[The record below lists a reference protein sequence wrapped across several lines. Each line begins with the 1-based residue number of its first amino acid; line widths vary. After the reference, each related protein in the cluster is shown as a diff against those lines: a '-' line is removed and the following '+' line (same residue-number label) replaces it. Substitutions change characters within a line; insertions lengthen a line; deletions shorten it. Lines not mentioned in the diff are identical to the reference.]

1 MTMRGTGMDEDAR
14 SLIADH
20 LGVPRHD
27 IVDEATF
34 RALGADSLDLISLT
48 MAFEEAFDLQ
58 IPDDQ
63 AEACTT
69 VSDAMT
75 LLNHRLKGRGSHP
88 QQLWAG
94 ELVDARG

>member
-1 MTMRGTGMDEDAR
+1 MDEDAR

-20 LGVPRHD
+20 LGIPRGN
-27 IVDEATF
+27 IVDDATF

-48 MAFEEAFDLQ
+48 MAFEEAFDLH

-69 VSDAMT
+69 ISDAIA
-75 LLNHRLKGRGSHP
+75 LLNHRLEGRLSEIERS
-88 QQLWAG
+88 LAR
-94 ELVDARG
+94 ELIDARG

>member
-1 MTMRGTGMDEDAR
+1 MDEDAR

-20 LGVPRHD
+20 LGIPRHH
-27 IVDEATF
+27 IVDGATF

-48 MAFEEAFDLQ
+48 MAFEEAFDLH

-69 VSDAMT
+69 VSDAIT
-75 LLNHRLKGRGSHP
+75 LLQHRLMGRGSKP
-88 QQLWAG
+88 LQLLAG
-94 ELVDARG
+94 ELIDARG

>member
-1 MTMRGTGMDEDAR
+1 MDEDAR

-20 LGVPRHD
+20 LGIPRHV
-27 IVDEATF
+27 IVDDATF

-48 MAFEEAFDLQ
+48 MAFEEAFDLH

-69 VSDAMT
+69 ISDAMA
-75 LLNHRLKGRGSHP
+75 LLNHRLKGRGSNPH
-88 QQLWAG
+88 QLLAG
-94 ELVDARG
+94 ELIDARG